1 MDGSTFN
8 YGINTGIGVEVL
20 GDDELALTFGYQ
32 SAPQAGMASRR
43 NTGYELRRAF
53 RTLIMEFSTGEKRMQ
68 AIRNL
73 GLALAVLF
81 VAGCA
86 SFTGDASPSLPRT
99 AQWGI
104 VPMVNYSQTPQAGER
119 SEHPA
124 QRARSHGLQPR
135 VYPASTQGEQALMD
149 DNERLAGALDW
160 AREQKLDYVV
170 TGSVEEWQYKNG
182 LDGEPAVG
190 ISLRVLDADSG
201 RCLEQSGACRRSR
214 ESLGHCAKVLDT
226 LVGALRFE

>member
-1 MDGSTFN
+1 
-8 YGINTGIGVEVL
+8 
-20 GDDELALTFGYQ
+20 
-32 SAPQAGMASRR
+32 
-43 NTGYELRRAF
+43 
-53 RTLIMEFSTGEKRMQ
+53 MQ

-73 GLALAVLF
+73 SLALTFLF
-81 VAGCA
+81 VAGCS
-86 SFTGDASPSLPRT
+86 SFTSDNSPNLPRT

-119 SEHPA
+119 SE
-124 QRARSHGLQPR
+124 QILLSVLSSHGLKPR

-149 DNERLAGALDW
+149 DNERLNGALEW

-170 TGSVEEWQYKNG
+170 SGSVEEWQYKNG

-190 ISLRVLDADSG
+190 VSLRVLDAKTGAVLWSK
-201 RCLEQSGACRRSR
+201 SGARAGWSR
-214 ESLGHCAKVLDT
+214 ESLAGNAQTVIDK